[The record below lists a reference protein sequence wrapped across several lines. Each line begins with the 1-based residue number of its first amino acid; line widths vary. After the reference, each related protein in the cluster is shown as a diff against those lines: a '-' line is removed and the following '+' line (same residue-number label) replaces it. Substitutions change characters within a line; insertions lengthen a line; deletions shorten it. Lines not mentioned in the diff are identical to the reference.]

1 MGANFCLIVSYEEIG
16 ESCES
21 KKCKTPNSART
32 RVRAREGILSIVDL
46 SSV

>member
-1 MGANFCLIVSYEEIG
+1 MGVNFCLIVSYEEIG

-21 KKCKTPNSART
+21 KKCKTPISAR
-32 RVRAREGILSIVDL
+32 REGILSIVDL